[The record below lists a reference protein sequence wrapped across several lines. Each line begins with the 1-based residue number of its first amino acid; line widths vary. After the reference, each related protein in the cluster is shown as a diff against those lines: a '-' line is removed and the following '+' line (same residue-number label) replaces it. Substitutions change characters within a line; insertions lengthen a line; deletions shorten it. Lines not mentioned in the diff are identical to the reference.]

1 MLREEE
7 IVNRLNQELINIL
20 HIQVAYGS
28 DPIAGS

>member
-20 HIQVAYGS
+20 LIQVAYGS